1 MLSVPSL
8 EVNEGG
14 QATYTVSLETQPS
27 GNVSVAIAEADLSPG
42 TERNATDSNITVTHT
57 AAGAD
62 YDGVSANRRDSGGRA
77 NRKRPLR
84 QDERFRRWTCR
95 GNADTDRTPKRQVMR
110 SIGSFRRLVFHE
122 LATTNTTEI
131 GTAMLPLR
139 RVTLPAL
146 TDASPSA
153 TPARL
158 AHLSRN
164 EPPPAPPPNPRTPE
178 SSPPSPGGS
187 SSASNRRAS
196 RLLAGTALSRA
207 GSAACY
213 VAGAFLAAL
222 AVLLTLPLEAQAQ
235 TATMVLSPTSLDVP
249 EAGSAS
255 YSVKLGT
262 LPTAEVT
269 VSIGGTSGT
278 DLSLNMASLT
288 FTTSNWDTAQMVTVS
303 AAGDSDAT
311 HDMATLTHTASG
323 GGYGSVSADL
333 QVTVTDITRMR
344 LVAVIETVTEGE
356 SKPIRAR
363 IPMPLDVDVSITV
376 TVAPNGGRA
385 GGRADEYEL
394 SANTTLT
401 IAAGTMESTGTVEFT
416 SLDDF
421 TYTGT
426 RYFNATLT
434 PDHPRVDAGTERLT
448 VVDDDN
454 TISLLQVAPSRIFE
468 SGGTAMLLGAKV
480 SLHEGVVK
488 MEVSLEPSGR
498 ATLSGNTLTFPPG
511 ALYATETLTITAVD
525 NTSDE
530 TDQVITISATV
541 TEGRGIRTPAPVQ
554 LTIVDDEGMSPEV
567 ALVLRPPRVREGL
580 PSTVTALASAPLD
593 NEATITVSASPG
605 HADTRTDDYALS
617 ADPVLTIPAGGT
629 RSTGTVTIATVD
641 DQFHVGSRRRV
652 VTVSGTVTGGGG
664 VSNPADQTLTV
675 LEDDQQVPVAVIATP
690 ATIAEGEVS
699 TITLRS
705 LGGALPADVNV
716 TIRESSDEVELSA
729 DPVLMIAEGE
739 TESTGTVTLTAVQD
753 TDMRNGVV
761 TVFGDPDNAFVRVAP
776 ASVFTVDDDAT
787 EATLTVSPV
796 PARFYEGETS
806 TIIAA
811 LSRTLSDD
819 VTVTIGVDEADV
831 NHTATADD
839 YTLSGDLT
847 FTIPAGDM
855 RGTGPTLTAS
865 NDEYFGPLAQRQV
878 VLDIASVT
886 GTGIDR
892 VVKHSDWYI
901 FEDEEQPRVTL
912 AVTPASIAENNGQS
926 TVTASLNTI
935 VESDVEVTVTTEP
948 AVAAQS
954 DDFTQTGTLLTIS
967 AGQKTGTGTV
977 TISAV
982 DDDVDGPDKNL
993 VVRGAVEVVGMEQSG
1008 LVWFPY
1014 DESLTIQDDDEPGL
1028 VLSKSSLGPAEGGS
1042 ESYTVRLAT
1051 QPTGQVTV
1059 TITGHSGTDLTLGE
1073 TSLTFTTTN
1082 WSTAQTV
1089 TVTAGQDDDT
1099 ADDEETLTHTA
1110 SGGGYG
1116 SVAEDLPVTVD
1127 DDDEPV
1133 PGLVLSKSS
1142 LGPAE
1147 GASESY
1153 TVALATQPTGQV
1165 TVTITGHS
1173 GTDLTLGE
1181 TSLTFT
1187 TTNWS
1192 TAQTVTVTAGQD
1204 DDTADDEE
1212 TLTHTA
1218 SGGGYGSVAEDL
1230 PVTVDDDDEPVPG
1243 LVLSKSSL
1251 GPAEGASESYTV
1263 ALATQPTGQV
1273 TVTIT
1278 GHSGT
1283 DLTLG
1288 ETSLTFTTTN
1298 WSTAQTVT
1306 VTAGQDDDTAD
1317 DEETL
1322 THTASGG
1329 GYGSVAEDLPVTV
1342 DDDDEPV
1349 PGLVLSKSSLGPAE
1363 GASESYTVALAT
1375 QPTGQ
1380 VTVTITGHSGTDLT
1394 LGETSLTFTTT
1405 NWSTAQTVTVTAG
1418 QDDDTADDEE
1428 TLTHT
1433 ASGGGYGSVAEDL
1446 PVTVDDDDEPVPG
1459 LVLSK
1464 SSLGPAEGA
1473 SESYTVALA
1482 TQPTGQVTV
1491 TITGHSGTDLT
1502 LDETSLTFTTTNWS
1516 TAQTVTVTAGQD
1528 DDTADD
1534 EETLTHTASGGGYGS
1549 VAEDLPVTVD
1559 DDDEPVPGLV
1569 LSKSSLGPAESSLG
1583 PAGAS
1588 ESYTVALAT
1597 QPTGQVT
1604 VTITGHSGTDLTL
1617 DETSLTFTTTNWST
1631 AQTVTVT
1638 AGQDDDTADDE
1649 ETLTHTASG
1658 GGYGSVAE
1666 DLPVTVDDDDEPV
1679 PGLVLS
1685 KSSLGPAE
1693 GASESYTVA
1702 LATQPT
1708 GQVTVTITGHSGTDL
1723 TLGETS
1729 LTFTTTNWSTA
1740 QTVTVTAGQDDD
1752 TADDEETLTHTA
1764 SGGGYG
1770 SVAEDLPVTV
1780 DDDDTDTEPLVLTVE
1795 AVKDVVTEGEPVRY
1809 RILMSRPT
1817 SGAVVQSVY
1826 SYTGDF
1832 VHRRH
1837 RLSRVVTGVSSHGSR
1852 LYWERELE
1860 TLDDAIDEEDGSFT
1874 VRIQKP
1880 DADLYDQGE
1889 EYTVGT
1895 PSSATVTILDNDPED
1910 TPTVP
1915 LVSVFDASVDEGPD
1929 AVLAFPVRLNVAVVE
1944 TATIEWE
1951 TRDLS
1956 AKAGQD
1962 YKGASGT
1969 LVFSPGE
1976 TVKTVRVEVIDDAQV
1991 EGTEV
1996 MLLLLTDV
2004 EGAVIDGELAVGTIK
2019 DNDAAS
2025 DTAEDALAL
2034 VDDLTPG
2041 VAAAVLLGEQT
2052 LGEAEL
2058 AALDR
2063 LGNGNG
2069 RYDLGD
2075 LLSWIDRCRRGEAHC
2090 GRTSTDSGPAAAAL
2104 LGGAAAGGRSTPRRP
2119 GRRDSGRRG
2128 RSSTGGIR
2136 HRARVAG
2143 YALAILL
2150 AATMT
2155 WSCTEGSVAPVA
2167 PRPDPG
2173 FLTVEWS
2180 GPATHRDVGVL
2191 LELEGPTIDAVR
2203 APGLELYESSA
2214 PGPHQIVVAG
2224 VLRPGPLVQFRVP
2237 DRNQFALYRV
2247 RVLQVTGEDYGLRDV
2262 GEYQAVITVHR

>member
-95 GNADTDRTPKRQVMR
+95 GNADTNRTPKRQVMR

-580 PSTVTALASAPLD
+580 SSTVTALASAPLD

-675 LEDDQQVPVAVIATP
+675 LEDDQLVPIAVIATP
-690 ATIAEGEVS
+690 ATIAEGGVS

-753 TDMRNGVV
+753 TDMRNGVI

-1028 VLSKSSLGPAEGGS
+1028 VLSKSSLGPAEGAS
-1042 ESYTVRLAT
+1042 ESYTVALAT

-1059 TITGHSGTDLTLGE
+1059 TITGHSGTDLTLDE

-1230 PVTVDDDDEPVPG
+1230 DVTVDDDD
-1243 LVLSKSSL
+1243 
-1251 GPAEGASESYTV
+1251 
-1263 ALATQPTGQV
+1263 
-1273 TVTIT
+1273 
-1278 GHSGT
+1278 
-1283 DLTLG
+1283 
-1288 ETSLTFTTTN
+1288 
-1298 WSTAQTVT
+1298 
-1306 VTAGQDDDTAD
+1306 
-1317 DEETL
+1317 
-1322 THTASGG
+1322 
-1329 GYGSVAEDLPVTV
+1329 
-1342 DDDDEPV
+1342 
-1349 PGLVLSKSSLGPAE
+1349 
-1363 GASESYTVALAT
+1363 
-1375 QPTGQ
+1375 
-1380 VTVTITGHSGTDLT
+1380 
-1394 LGETSLTFTTT
+1394 
-1405 NWSTAQTVTVTAG
+1405 
-1418 QDDDTADDEE
+1418 
-1428 TLTHT
+1428 
-1433 ASGGGYGSVAEDL
+1433 
-1446 PVTVDDDDEPVPG
+1446 VPG

-1549 VAEDLPVTVD
+1549 VAEDLDVTVD
-1559 DDDEPVPGLV
+1559 DDDVPGLV
-1569 LSKSSLGPAESSLG
+1569 LSKSSLGPAE
-1583 PAGAS
+1583 GAS

-1666 DLPVTVDDDDEPV
+1666 DLDVTVDDDDEPV

-1723 TLGETS
+1723 TLDETS

>member
-1 MLSVPSL
+1 MPTGMGSYAGTSSTHSGSVQAPGIVLSVPSL
-8 EVNEGG
+8 EANEGG

-196 RLLAGTALSRA
+196 RLSAGTALSRA

-288 FTTSNWDTAQMVTVS
+288 FTTSNWDTAQMVTVA

-376 TVAPNGGRA
+376 TVAPSGGRA

-753 TDMRNGVV
+753 TDMRNGVI

-1042 ESYTVRLAT
+1042 ESYTVALAT

-1116 SVAEDLPVTVD
+1116 SVAEDLDVTVDDDDEPGLVLSKSSLGPAEGGSESYTVALATQPTGQVTVTITGHSGTDLALDETSLTFTTTNWSTAQTVRVTAGQDDDTADDEVTLTHTASGGGYGSVAEDLDVTVDDDDEPGLVLSKSSLGPAEGGSESYTVALATQPTGQVTVTITGHSGTDLTLDETSLTFTTTNWSTAQTVRVTAGQDDDTADDEVTLTHTASGGGYGSVAEDLPVTVD
-1127 DDDEPV
+1127 DDDEPGLV

-1230 PVTVDDDDEPVPG
+1230 PVTVDDDDEPG
-1243 LVLSKSSL
+1243 L
-1251 GPAEGASESYTV
+1251 
-1263 ALATQPTGQV
+1263 
-1273 TVTIT
+1273 
-1278 GHSGT
+1278 
-1283 DLTLG
+1283 
-1288 ETSLTFTTTN
+1288 
-1298 WSTAQTVT
+1298 
-1306 VTAGQDDDTAD
+1306 
-1317 DEETL
+1317 
-1322 THTASGG
+1322 
-1329 GYGSVAEDLPVTV
+1329 
-1342 DDDDEPV
+1342 
-1349 PGLVLSKSSLGPAE
+1349 
-1363 GASESYTVALAT
+1363 
-1375 QPTGQ
+1375 
-1380 VTVTITGHSGTDLT
+1380 
-1394 LGETSLTFTTT
+1394 
-1405 NWSTAQTVTVTAG
+1405 
-1418 QDDDTADDEE
+1418 
-1428 TLTHT
+1428 
-1433 ASGGGYGSVAEDL
+1433 
-1446 PVTVDDDDEPVPG
+1446 
-1459 LVLSK
+1459 
-1464 SSLGPAEGA
+1464 
-1473 SESYTVALA
+1473 
-1482 TQPTGQVTV
+1482 
-1491 TITGHSGTDLT
+1491 
-1502 LDETSLTFTTTNWS
+1502 
-1516 TAQTVTVTAGQD
+1516 
-1528 DDTADD
+1528 
-1534 EETLTHTASGGGYGS
+1534 
-1549 VAEDLPVTVD
+1549 
-1559 DDDEPVPGLV
+1559 
-1569 LSKSSLGPAESSLG
+1569 
-1583 PAGAS
+1583 
-1588 ESYTVALAT
+1588 
-1597 QPTGQVT
+1597 
-1604 VTITGHSGTDLTL
+1604 
-1617 DETSLTFTTTNWST
+1617 
-1631 AQTVTVT
+1631 
-1638 AGQDDDTADDE
+1638 
-1649 ETLTHTASG
+1649 
-1658 GGYGSVAE
+1658 
-1666 DLPVTVDDDDEPV
+1666 V

-2019 DNDAAS
+2019 DND
-2025 DTAEDALAL
+2025 TAEDALTL

-2128 RSSTGGIR
+2128 RCRGRSSTGGIR

-2155 WSCTEGSVAPVA
+2155 WSCTEGLVGPVA
-2167 PRPDPG
+2167 AKPDPG

-2180 GPATHRDVGVL
+2180 GPATNRDAGVL

>member
-311 HDMATLTHTASG
+311 HDSATLTHTATG
-323 GGYGSVSADL
+323 GGYGAVSADL
-333 QVTVTDITRMR
+333 SVTVTDITRMQV
-344 LVAVIETVTEGE
+344 VAVVEQHVFEGE
-356 SKPIRAR
+356 SMPIRAR
-363 IPMPLDVDVSITV
+363 LPMPLDDDVSITV

-385 GGRADEYEL
+385 DEYEL
-394 SANTTLT
+394 SDNTTLT
-401 IAAGTMESTGTVEFT
+401 IAAGDTESTGNVVFT

-426 RYFNATLT
+426 RNFNATLT
-434 PDHPRVDAGTERLT
+434 PDHPRVDADSESFA

-454 TISLLQVAPSRIFE
+454 TISVLQVAPSRIFE
-468 SGGTAMLLGAKV
+468 SGGTATLLGAKV

-641 DQFHVGSRRRV
+641 DQLYGGARRRV

-729 DPVLMIAEGE
+729 DPVLMIAEGG

-753 TDMRNGVV
+753 TNMQNGVV
-761 TVFGDPDNAFVRVAP
+761 IVSGVPDNGFVSVAP
-776 ASVFTVDDDAT
+776 ASVYTVDDDAT

-796 PARFYEGETS
+796 PSYLYEGQTS

-811 LSRTLSDD
+811 LSQTLSDD
-819 VTVTIGVDEADV
+819 VTVTIGVDEAHL
-831 NHTATADD
+831 NHTATPDE

-847 FTIPAGDM
+847 FTIPAGAM

-865 NDEYFGPLAQRQV
+865 NDEYYGPLSSRTV
-878 VLDIASVT
+878 FLDIASVT
-886 GTGIDR
+886 GIDR
-892 VVKHSDWYI
+892 VVKQTDWYI
-901 FEDEEQPRVTL
+901 LEDEEQPRVTL
-912 AVTPASIAENNGQS
+912 AVTPASVAENNGQS

-948 AVAAQS
+948 AQS

-1014 DESLTIQDDDEPGL
+1014 DESLTIQDDDEL
-1028 VLSKSSLGPAEGGS
+1028 
-1042 ESYTVRLAT
+1042 
-1051 QPTGQVTV
+1051 
-1059 TITGHSGTDLTLGE
+1059 
-1073 TSLTFTTTN
+1073 
-1082 WSTAQTV
+1082 
-1089 TVTAGQDDDT
+1089 
-1099 ADDEETLTHTA
+1099 
-1110 SGGGYG
+1110 
-1116 SVAEDLPVTVD
+1116 
-1127 DDDEPV
+1127 
-1133 PGLVLSKSS
+1133 GLVLSKSS

-1230 PVTVDDDDEPVPG
+1230 PVTVDDDDEPGLVLSKSSLGPAEGGSESYTVALATQPTGQVTVTITGHSGTDLTLDETSLTFTTTNWSTAQTVRVTAGQDDDTADDEVTLTHTASGGGYGSVAEDLPVTVDDDDEPGLVPG

-1329 GYGSVAEDLPVTV
+1329 GYGSVAEDLDVTV
-1342 DDDDEPV
+1342 DDDDEP
-1349 PGLVLSKSSLGPAE
+1349 GL
-1363 GASESYTVALAT
+1363 
-1375 QPTGQ
+1375 
-1380 VTVTITGHSGTDLT
+1380 
-1394 LGETSLTFTTT
+1394 
-1405 NWSTAQTVTVTAG
+1405 
-1418 QDDDTADDEE
+1418 
-1428 TLTHT
+1428 
-1433 ASGGGYGSVAEDL
+1433 
-1446 PVTVDDDDEPVPG
+1446 
-1459 LVLSK
+1459 
-1464 SSLGPAEGA
+1464 
-1473 SESYTVALA
+1473 
-1482 TQPTGQVTV
+1482 
-1491 TITGHSGTDLT
+1491 
-1502 LDETSLTFTTTNWS
+1502 
-1516 TAQTVTVTAGQD
+1516 
-1528 DDTADD
+1528 
-1534 EETLTHTASGGGYGS
+1534 
-1549 VAEDLPVTVD
+1549 
-1559 DDDEPVPGLV
+1559 
-1569 LSKSSLGPAESSLG
+1569 
-1583 PAGAS
+1583 
-1588 ESYTVALAT
+1588 
-1597 QPTGQVT
+1597 
-1604 VTITGHSGTDLTL
+1604 
-1617 DETSLTFTTTNWST
+1617 
-1631 AQTVTVT
+1631 
-1638 AGQDDDTADDE
+1638 
-1649 ETLTHTASG
+1649 
-1658 GGYGSVAE
+1658 
-1666 DLPVTVDDDDEPV
+1666 V

-2019 DNDAAS
+2019 DND
-2025 DTAEDALAL
+2025 TAEDALTL

-2128 RSSTGGIR
+2128 RCRGRSSTGGIR

-2155 WSCTEGSVAPVA
+2155 WSCTEGLVGPVA
-2167 PRPDPG
+2167 AKPDPG

-2180 GPATHRDVGVL
+2180 GPATNRDAGVL

>member
-311 HDMATLTHTASG
+311 HDSATLTHTATG
-323 GGYGSVSADL
+323 GGYGAVSADL
-333 QVTVTDITRMR
+333 SVTVTDITRMQV
-344 LVAVIETVTEGE
+344 VAVVEQHVFEGE
-356 SKPIRAR
+356 SMPIRAR
-363 IPMPLDVDVSITV
+363 LPMPLDDDVSITV

-385 GGRADEYEL
+385 DEYEL
-394 SANTTLT
+394 SDNTTLT
-401 IAAGTMESTGTVEFT
+401 IAAGDTESTGNVVFT

-426 RYFNATLT
+426 RNFNATLT
-434 PDHPRVDAGTERLT
+434 PDHPRVDADSESFA

-454 TISLLQVAPSRIFE
+454 TISVLQVAPSRIFE
-468 SGGTAMLLGAKV
+468 SGGTATLLGAKV

-641 DQFHVGSRRRV
+641 DQLYGGARRRV

-729 DPVLMIAEGE
+729 DPVLMIAEGG

-753 TDMRNGVV
+753 TNMQNGVV
-761 TVFGDPDNAFVRVAP
+761 IVSGVPDNGFVSVAP
-776 ASVFTVDDDAT
+776 ASVYTVDDDAT

-796 PARFYEGETS
+796 PSYLYEGQTS

-811 LSRTLSDD
+811 LSQTLSDD
-819 VTVTIGVDEADV
+819 VTVTIGVDEAHL
-831 NHTATADD
+831 NHTATPDE

-847 FTIPAGDM
+847 FTIPAGAM

-865 NDEYFGPLAQRQV
+865 NDEYYGPLSSRTV
-878 VLDIASVT
+878 FLDIASVT
-886 GTGIDR
+886 GIDR
-892 VVKHSDWYI
+892 VVKQTDWYI
-901 FEDEEQPRVTL
+901 LEDEEQPRVTL
-912 AVTPASIAENNGQS
+912 AVTPASVAENNGQS

-948 AVAAQS
+948 AQS

-1014 DESLTIQDDDEPGL
+1014 DESLTIQDDDEL
-1028 VLSKSSLGPAEGGS
+1028 
-1042 ESYTVRLAT
+1042 
-1051 QPTGQVTV
+1051 
-1059 TITGHSGTDLTLGE
+1059 
-1073 TSLTFTTTN
+1073 
-1082 WSTAQTV
+1082 
-1089 TVTAGQDDDT
+1089 
-1099 ADDEETLTHTA
+1099 
-1110 SGGGYG
+1110 
-1116 SVAEDLPVTVD
+1116 
-1127 DDDEPV
+1127 
-1133 PGLVLSKSS
+1133 GLVLSKSS

-1230 PVTVDDDDEPVPG
+1230 PVTVDDDDEPGLVLSKSSLGPAEGASESYTVALATQPTGQVTVTITGHSGTDLTLDETSLTFTTTNWSTAQTVRVTAGQDDDTADDEVTLTHTASGGGYGSVAEDLPVTVDDDDEPGLVPG

-1329 GYGSVAEDLPVTV
+1329 GYGSVAEDLDVTV
-1342 DDDDEPV
+1342 DDDDEP
-1349 PGLVLSKSSLGPAE
+1349 GL
-1363 GASESYTVALAT
+1363 
-1375 QPTGQ
+1375 
-1380 VTVTITGHSGTDLT
+1380 
-1394 LGETSLTFTTT
+1394 
-1405 NWSTAQTVTVTAG
+1405 
-1418 QDDDTADDEE
+1418 
-1428 TLTHT
+1428 
-1433 ASGGGYGSVAEDL
+1433 
-1446 PVTVDDDDEPVPG
+1446 
-1459 LVLSK
+1459 
-1464 SSLGPAEGA
+1464 
-1473 SESYTVALA
+1473 
-1482 TQPTGQVTV
+1482 
-1491 TITGHSGTDLT
+1491 
-1502 LDETSLTFTTTNWS
+1502 
-1516 TAQTVTVTAGQD
+1516 
-1528 DDTADD
+1528 
-1534 EETLTHTASGGGYGS
+1534 
-1549 VAEDLPVTVD
+1549 
-1559 DDDEPVPGLV
+1559 
-1569 LSKSSLGPAESSLG
+1569 
-1583 PAGAS
+1583 
-1588 ESYTVALAT
+1588 
-1597 QPTGQVT
+1597 
-1604 VTITGHSGTDLTL
+1604 
-1617 DETSLTFTTTNWST
+1617 
-1631 AQTVTVT
+1631 
-1638 AGQDDDTADDE
+1638 
-1649 ETLTHTASG
+1649 
-1658 GGYGSVAE
+1658 
-1666 DLPVTVDDDDEPV
+1666 V

-2019 DNDAAS
+2019 DND
-2025 DTAEDALAL
+2025 TAEDALTL

-2128 RSSTGGIR
+2128 RCRGRSSTGGIR

-2155 WSCTEGSVAPVA
+2155 WSCTEGLVGPVA
-2167 PRPDPG
+2167 AKPDPG

-2180 GPATHRDVGVL
+2180 GPATNRDAGVL